1 MRCMKIALLGYGKM
15 GKMIERIAEE
25 RGHEIVLIVDE
36 HNRKKCTDEQ
46 LKQADVAIEFTMPA
60 VAVEN
65 YKWCMDCSVPVVSG
79 TTGWLERWDEVTDY
93 CREKEGGFFYASNF
107 SVGVNIFF
115 HLNKYLARLMSAFGD
130 YKVLIEETHH
140 IHKLDAP
147 SGTAITIA
155 EGILDNHSAYRAW
168 ELNEG
173 KPMGEGVLPVT
184 AKRMGEVPG
193 IHGVIYKS
201 PVDEIEIKHT
211 AFSREGFA
219 QGAVLAAEFMVGKRK
234 GVYGMDD
241 LFAEQLN
248 TDK

>member
-1 MRCMKIALLGYGKM
+1 M
-15 GKMIERIAEE
+15 
-25 RGHEIVLIVDE
+25 
-36 HNRKKCTDEQ
+36 
-46 LKQADVAIEFTMPA
+46 
-60 VAVEN
+60 
-65 YKWCMDCSVPVVSG
+65 
-79 TTGWLERWDEVTDY
+79 
-93 CREKEGGFFYASNF
+93 
-107 SVGVNIFF
+107 
-115 HLNKYLARLMSAFGD
+115 
-130 YKVLIEETHH
+130 
-140 IHKLDAP
+140 
-147 SGTAITIA
+147 
-155 EGILDNHSAYRAW
+155 
-168 ELNEG
+168 NEG